1 MLCRTGRL
9 SAPDLENQRTSL
21 AHQARPRPT
30 PPVLNRLGS
39 EFTFRGDFQRRG
51 PRLPPLSPGKPLWHL
66 AAAVLATIPSFRT
79 CAILT
84 ACCVHY
90 SLSIFGQAFI
100 VASRWAGLCQCPPTA
115 DAAFKVS
122 ELAKWPYIF
131 NAAKILARY
140 LLEDIYYGSR

>member
-1 MLCRTGRL
+1 MAFSGCCACHHSIISYLRHLDRL
-9 SAPDLENQRTSL
+9 LRA
-21 AHQARPRPT
+21 
-30 PPVLNRLGS
+30 
-39 EFTFRGDFQRRG
+39 
-51 PRLPPLSPGKPLWHL
+51 
-66 AAAVLATIPSFRT
+66 
-79 CAILT
+79 
-84 ACCVHY
+84 HY